1 MNSIQLYDYPVTS
14 TRKYRHIVLR
24 GTRYEKLK
32 SFSYCSKNVK
42 KLESKIFK
50 NETHVRANVLHSIKK
65 TPYRVVLD
73 FSPTCDVLR
82 AVCKYLTGLNLR
94 GKGKCNHIGGV
105 LLAIEVFIYFFFL
118 SKHISNVFM

>member
-1 MNSIQLYDYPVTS
+1 M
-14 TRKYRHIVLR
+14 
-24 GTRYEKLK
+24 
-32 SFSYCSKNVK
+32 K

-118 SKHISNVFM
+118 SKHISNVFMYTFLLLSTYVKYVELKIPLKIDEKK